1 MTDKY
6 ELISL
11 IGKGNF
17 GSISKIRRKSDGKI
31 LVWKEL
37 NYGLMDDKDKH
48 RIVSEVNILR
58 ELHHPNIVKY
68 YDRIID
74 KQNTKIYII
83 MEYCAGGDLNQ
94 LIKKCR
100 HSKQYINEDI
110 IWKIFSQVAC
120 ALYACHTHKTGKI
133 LHRDI
138 KPSNVFL
145 DKDNNVKLGDFGLS
159 RMLNQDINF
168 AYSNVGTPYY
178 MSPEQIDEI
187 KYNEKSDI
195 WSLGCFLYELTSLHP
210 PFEANNHLTLA
221 LKIKSGKV
229 DKLPSNYSETLCK
242 TILWLMN
249 VDQNKRP
256 TLKEIISIPNI
267 AIRIKEKKVK
277 DGYQKL
283 KKYENELKIREEN
296 IIEKEKQIKV
306 REKYLDERE
315 KNIVQREN
323 FIKMKEEEF
332 KYNNYNSMGVK
343 EEKKHSNKF
352 INNSLFIT
360 SGGFD
365 IIKNLDNKH
374 SNSHGRSFNSEK
386 IHYDYD
392 KHNYDSNISY
402 FSNKLPNSNRSKKND
417 NSLKK
422 NSHRNSSINNN
433 VNFNNSNNS
442 FNKFNSSNNM
452 VENPSKIISF
462 NSDLNFSDEER
473 MISSNNTNGSNMY
486 SIGCLSINSQGNN
499 DIFYNNNNG
508 SNMNNS
514 IKNNLY
520 HNRPSNSNNKNSH
533 MEDYK
538 SVSTNYFSSKQ
549 GSGGSFIE
557 GGINNSMNNNI
568 NYNSFNINNKA
579 NDNKDKYND
588 SQRKSSSPLGLN
600 ININKFN
607 DGYRMAMENSNND
620 NNTKR
625 SKHRLNVEYNKEYSS
640 EYNVNEYEFSKMNT
654 KRKSMENMNYKQKGY
669 IPNNFRNESY
679 GKKININKNEE
690 QSNDNSF
697 NIKYINYPNK
707 TNGHRKRYI
716 ENKSSNSINAI
727 NFNNSDNK
735 ENNPDSFRFNNNA
748 NDKYS
753 NEENWDDYKYKNSE
767 KDLSIYENNKNQY
780 FKQKNGYYNEFNSK
794 RKMGHLNNNYNN
806 INYNTG
812 SKKELNSTKNKNYN
826 NVNVKV
832 KEKSPESSTYRIKN
846 NMNNDYAFDRKF
858 GNIPKTNSF
867 NNPPSTQNK
876 KYIKNNFTN
885 FKQEVNKENSNIIYK
900 KKEGNNMNTI
910 NF

>member
-1 MTDKY
+1 MTENY

-195 WSLGCFLYELTSLHP
+195 WSLGCFLYELASLHP

-229 DKLPSNYSETLCK
+229 DKLPSSYSENLCK
-242 TILWLMN
+242 TILSLMN

-256 TLKEIISIPNI
+256 TIKEIISIPNI
-267 AIRIKEKKVK
+267 AIRIKEKKIK

-306 REKYLDERE
+306 REKFLDERE

-323 FIKMKEEEF
+323 YIKMKEEEF

-365 IIKNLDNKH
+365 IIKNLNENKH
-374 SNSHGRSFNSEK
+374 SNSHGRSFNGEK
-386 IHYDYD
+386 INYDHD
-392 KHNYDSNISY
+392 KQNYDSNNSY
-402 FSNKLPNSNRSKKND
+402 FSNKLPKSNRSKKNE

-422 NSHRNSSINNN
+422 NSHRNNSINNN
-433 VNFNNSNNS
+433 INFKNSNNS
-442 FNKFNSSNNM
+442 LNKFNSSNNM
-452 VENPSKIISF
+452 IENPSKIISF

-486 SIGCLSINSQGNN
+486 SIGFLSINSQGNN

-520 HNRPSNSNNKNSH
+520 QNRPSNSNNKNSH

-568 NYNSFNINNKA
+568 NYNSFNINNKT

-588 SQRKSSSPLGLN
+588 SQRKSSSPIGLN

-607 DGYRMAMENSNND
+607 DGYRMAIENSNN
-620 NNTKR
+620 NNSKR
-625 SKHRLNVEYNKEYSS
+625 SKHRLNIEYNKEYSS
-640 EYNVNEYEFSKMNT
+640 EYTF
-654 KRKSMENMNYKQKGY
+654 
-669 IPNNFRNESY
+669 
-679 GKKININKNEE
+679 
-690 QSNDNSF
+690 
-697 NIKYINYPNK
+697 
-707 TNGHRKRYI
+707 
-716 ENKSSNSINAI
+716 
-727 NFNNSDNK
+727 
-735 ENNPDSFRFNNNA
+735 
-748 NDKYS
+748 KYS
-753 NEENWDDYKYKNSE
+753 LLRNNEE
-767 KDLSIYENNKNQY
+767 KDLISSEEYPSNKHEITPIRPFRSFGPIIFIKSYDKVFRCKMVYHCIYCPDYHRHTHVPAVFGVFFQSYEIQRNHRY
-780 FKQKNGYYNEFNSK
+780 
-794 RKMGHLNNNYNN
+794 L
-806 INYNTG
+806 
-812 SKKELNSTKNKNYN
+812 
-826 NVNVKV
+826 
-832 KEKSPESSTYRIKN
+832 RIGV
-846 NMNNDYAFDRKF
+846 F
-858 GNIPKTNSF
+858 
-867 NNPPSTQNK
+867 
-876 KYIKNNFTN
+876 
-885 FKQEVNKENSNIIYK
+885 
-900 KKEGNNMNTI
+900 
-910 NF
+910 